1 MEEKTTEEIIQDN
14 SELAE
19 KILNQEPNVETYTG
33 EFKETYNKKWVA
45 LDEVNSKLSQI
56 KKELKGKLWKEVEI
70 YIQSIKKKIPFGL
83 LLSHGYSLDDRKEW
97 KKLRSKFK
105 PNNKQRKVR

>member
-56 KKELKGKLWKEVEI
+56 KKELKEK
-70 YIQSIKKKIPFGL
+70 IKKKVLFPLCSYKSYFDFIKNCGDL
-83 LLSHGYSLDDRKEW
+83 IDETDD
-97 KKLRSKFK
+97 LITQII
-105 PNNKQRKVR
+105 NKGR